1 MATPRM
7 LMLAVTFCYT
17 GLMLT
22 FWSGVYGTSIG
33 RTKKFGEDAK
43 SLVGLHGI
51 VIGAGEIIGGKAK
64 AYVFIFMFIYTLNT
78 QQARPMSSIYLT

>member
-51 VIGAGEIIGGKAK
+51 VIGAGEIIGGKK
-64 AYVFIFMFIYTLNT
+64 FLKFKSVFSRYVK
-78 QQARPMSSIYLT
+78 

>member
-51 VIGAGEIIGGKAK
+51 VIGAGEIIGGKNFPK
-64 AYVFIFMFIYTLNT
+64 KYVPCLNFFYKIQTLNLY
-78 QQARPMSSIYLT
+78 Q

>member
-51 VIGAGEIIGGKAK
+51 VIGAGEIIGGKNFSK
-64 AYVFIFMFIYTLNT
+64 EVSCLKVFFLV
-78 QQARPMSSIYLT
+78 MSNNVVNLYQ

>member
-51 VIGAGEIIGGKAK
+51 VIGAGEIIGGKVK
-64 AYVFIFMFIYTLNT
+64 SYVFIQSCLFTGSNRHCHFGH
-78 QQARPMSSIYLT
+78 

>member
-7 LMLAVTFCYT
+7 LMLVVTFCYT

-33 RTKKFGEDAK
+33 RTKSFGDDAK

-51 VIGAGEIIGGKAK
+51 VIGAGEIVGGMYLKCHK
-64 AYVFIFMFIYTLNT
+64 VTEGDIKRVKVT
-78 QQARPMSSIYLT
+78 SSVTN